1 MMFKI
6 LVMSVPVPLDSINNL
21 FFVVHKEILVGN
33 RRANE
38 NRNTLEVVWFNFKF
52 VGAVSHCL
60 LNEVTNFFPSFLFGN
75 FRFNAKELSAVSF
88 KDNINPALSA
98 LAPYFPFALEVFAKP
113 FNARVNEL
121 CFFVFHV
128 QNPLASAISSS
139 IDFLGLFSRGA
150 VLAPKSLLSQSKAV
164 RYSELYFLFCL

>member
-33 RRANE
+33 WRANE
-38 NRNTLEVVWFNFKF
+38 NRNTLKVVWLNFKF

-60 LNEVTNFFPSFLFGN
+60 LNEVSNFLPSFLFRN
-75 FRFNAKELSAVSF
+75 FRFNAKELSAVCF
-88 KDNINPALSA
+88 KDNINPSLFA
-98 LAPYFPFALEVFAKP
+98 LAPYFPLALEVFAEME
-113 FNARVNEL
+113 NAVVNEL

-128 QNPLASAISSS
+128 QNPLASIIAS
-139 IDFLGLFSRGA
+139 DM
-150 VLAPKSLLSQSKAV
+150 VL
-164 RYSELYFLFCL
+164 